1 LHAHIWPSII
11 LQALIYSIILFF
23 FSHQQ
28 ETPFAPVAL
37 KNDPGHE
44 GTNKSNAT
52 VDINFD
58 QIIYLILPV
67 LS

>member
-1 LHAHIWPSII
+1 LHANIWPSII
-11 LQALIYSIILFF
+11 LQAFFHSLILFF
-23 FSHQQ
+23 FSHQL

-52 VDINFD
+52 EDINFD
-58 QIIYLILPV
+58 QLIYLILPV